1 MLFSIR
7 QIRVDNEATTNF
19 CNCNCLEKE
28 ALLFNNKLNKL
39 ITLVKKATR
48 DEVIEE
54 LVHDIDQELIRK
66 MYGV

>member
-1 MLFSIR
+1 MFFFNRLIG
-7 QIRVDNEATTNF
+7 VDNEVTNV
-19 CNCNCLEKE
+19 CDCNCLEKE

>member
-1 MLFSIR
+1 M
-7 QIRVDNEATTNF
+7 
-19 CNCNCLEKE
+19 
-28 ALLFNNKLNKL
+28 FNNKLNKL